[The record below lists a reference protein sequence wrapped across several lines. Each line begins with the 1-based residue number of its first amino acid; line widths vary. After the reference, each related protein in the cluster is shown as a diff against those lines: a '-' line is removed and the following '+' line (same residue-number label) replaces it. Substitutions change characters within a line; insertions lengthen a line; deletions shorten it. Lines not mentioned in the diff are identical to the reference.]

1 MQDNMYDLWEE
12 CNNIL
17 NKHFVFDKIFDLV
30 EYDTDLK
37 KLYDELNELKKETYD
52 TNYRFVFLHYDTDYY
67 LYPNS
72 PGVLLRNLQTIL
84 KKLNIPNY
92 FCLIVTNH
100 NNLEQELTYL
110 QENITNDHSAIG
122 VIFSQLQKCHVTH
135 QLTDIKVNSASI
147 NTRYCC
153 FNRAQRN
160 HRRALISLL
169 HYNDFLKYGNVS
181 YVR

>member
-1 MQDNMYDLWEE
+1 
-12 CNNIL
+12 
-17 NKHFVFDKIFDLV
+17 
-30 EYDTDLK
+30 
-37 KLYDELNELKKETYD
+37 
-52 TNYRFVFLHYDTDYY
+52 
-67 LYPNS
+67 
-72 PGVLLRNLQTIL
+72 LLRNLQTIL

-153 FNRAQRN
+153 FNRSQRN

-181 YVR
+181 YVK